1 MAELQFE
8 GSIVCAPSASYAKP
22 APICESEKPLLG
34 RGRKPMKRIL
44 CLCVAILLMAGTAT
58 VFAADITGTWTGTV
72 KGPDGNEF
80 PVSFTFKLDGTTLT
94 GTVQGPQGDPIAISD
109 GKVDNDKISF
119 NVSFNGMTI
128 KHEGTIAGDEIKLTT
143 KADQGDFPGGELIL
157 KRSK

>member
-8 GSIVCAPSASYAKP
+8 GGTVCAPSAIHAKP
-22 APICESEKPLLG
+22 APICESEKPLLD
-34 RGRKPMKRIL
+34 RGRKPMTRIL

-80 PVSFTFKLDGTTLT
+80 PVSFTFKLDGATLT

-143 KADQGDFPGGELIL
+143 KADQGDFPGGELVL

>member
-1 MAELQFE
+1 MAELQPE
-8 GSIVCAPSASYAKP
+8 GCTDCALYSSHARP
-22 APICESEKPLLG
+22 APIRDSEKPLLD

-58 VFAADITGTWTGTV
+58 AFAADVTGTWTGTV
-72 KGPDGNEF
+72 KGPDGNGF

-128 KHEGTIAGDEIKLTT
+128 KHDGTIAGDEIKLTT
-143 KADQGDFPGGELIL
+143 KTDQGDFPGGELVL
-157 KRSK
+157 TKSK